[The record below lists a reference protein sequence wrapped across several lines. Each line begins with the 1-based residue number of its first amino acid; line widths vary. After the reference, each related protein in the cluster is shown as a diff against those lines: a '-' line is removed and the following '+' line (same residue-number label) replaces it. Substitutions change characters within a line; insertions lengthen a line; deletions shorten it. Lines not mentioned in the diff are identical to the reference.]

1 MWKIV
6 PQTKVYFKCTLK
18 LKNIFWG
25 SRVVWILKSFQNKSI
40 LKVCFNY
47 NLTSKYYSH
56 QFSVLLLRTQLRS
69 CKHFFRMVKYIA
81 GFYNPGQKSSGQY
94 CDIHIFLS
102 FVGSLLK
109 QCILFEIFLQFSPP
123 PPTLYKVETWNKFR
137 IHVSDIACGVR
148 RGVGPVWIGK
158 HHRKAKVS
166 RDFGPWLSEKEVWRK
181 RQFWGFFKPLRVF
194 GILMKD
200 SNWTNLFPAFRSFL
214 NLL

>member
-6 PQTKVYFKCTLK
+6 SQTKVYFKCTLK
-18 LKNIFWG
+18 LKNTFWG

-123 PPTLYKVETWNKFR
+123 PPPPYTKLKL
-137 IHVSDIACGVR
+137 G
-148 RGVGPVWIGK
+148 
-158 HHRKAKVS
+158 
-166 RDFGPWLSEKEVWRK
+166 
-181 RQFWGFFKPLRVF
+181 
-194 GILMKD
+194 
-200 SNWTNLFPAFRSFL
+200 TNLGYTCLTLLVGWGEGLDLCELENTTERQKCRKTLVHDCLKKRCEEKGSFEGFL
-214 NLL
+214 SL